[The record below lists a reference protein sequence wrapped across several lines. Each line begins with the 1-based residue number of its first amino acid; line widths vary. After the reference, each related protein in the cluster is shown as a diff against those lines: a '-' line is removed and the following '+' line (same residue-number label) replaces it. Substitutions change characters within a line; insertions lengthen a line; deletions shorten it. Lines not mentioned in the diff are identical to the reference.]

1 METTAETISG
11 GVPNN
16 TMKLLFVEM
25 GVGYDQHGGE
35 IVNVEVVDGGLICSS
50 GVLVEEMG
58 DKNEDCYIVNVAVYR
73 KMKGNK
79 KISSIFENR
88 HVSASQ
94 EVYLQ
99 RCGFAVPGQPPP
111 DSDPSVGVSP
121 LPLNEGIASQLSS
134 DDSETDSVIGSG
146 HDAVESQAIRLVSPE
161 ESVDT
166 VDLEEDVADRTVEVL
181 AEDKQSDVPLESE
194 NRRDER
200 LESAAKEDRGKKLKI
215 PLRDVVK
222 AIVMNSKNTE
232 EEEEADKEIKKM
244 SCVQIL
250 LQKGFKF

>member
-1 METTAETISG
+1 
-11 GVPNN
+11 
-16 TMKLLFVEM
+16 
-25 GVGYDQHGGE
+25 
-35 IVNVEVVDGGLICSS
+35 
-50 GVLVEEMG
+50 
-58 DKNEDCYIVNVAVYR
+58 
-73 KMKGNK
+73 MKGNK

-99 RCGFAVPGQPPP
+99 RCGFAVPGQPPQ
-111 DSDPSVGVSP
+111 DSDPSAGVSP
-121 LPLNEGIASQLSS
+121 PPLNDGIPSQRSS

-146 HDAVESQAIRLVSPE
+146 HDAVESQAIRFVSSE

-166 VDLEEDVADRTVEVL
+166 VDLEEDVADPTVEVL
-181 AEDKQSDVPLESE
+181 AEDKQSDVPLES
-194 NRRDER
+194 
-200 LESAAKEDRGKKLKI
+200 AAKEDRRKRLKL

-232 EEEEADKEIKKM
+232 EEEADKEIKKL

>member
-1 METTAETISG
+1 
-11 GVPNN
+11 
-16 TMKLLFVEM
+16 
-25 GVGYDQHGGE
+25 
-35 IVNVEVVDGGLICSS
+35 
-50 GVLVEEMG
+50 
-58 DKNEDCYIVNVAVYR
+58 
-73 KMKGNK
+73 MKGNK

-121 LPLNEGIASQLSS
+121 PPLNDGIASQRSS

-166 VDLEEDVADRTVEVL
+166 VDLEEDVADPTVEVL
-181 AEDKQSDVPLESE
+181 AEDKQSDVPLES
-194 NRRDER
+194 
-200 LESAAKEDRGKKLKI
+200 AAKEDRRKRLKI

-232 EEEEADKEIKKM
+232 EEEADKEIKKM

-250 LQKGFKF
+250 LRKGFTF